1 MENFHTKKITSLFIK
16 SQNIRQS
23 SYRRFFVL
31 YPTKFTEPGANNCF
45 SIIALVLSN
54 SFANSFWCWNHSV
67 TIVLITRAEIR
78 IKQVYVS
85 QSPKKSY
92 LTLKSVTPNLALQNT
107 VFIRLNVGAII
118 KFFVIRVRRLFKG
131 GVYLNPNNGRLTD
144 HFNF

>member
-1 MENFHTKKITSLFIK
+1 M
-16 SQNIRQS
+16 
-23 SYRRFFVL
+23 
-31 YPTKFTEPGANNCF
+31 
-45 SIIALVLSN
+45 
-54 SFANSFWCWNHSV
+54 
-67 TIVLITRAEIR
+67 
-78 IKQVYVS
+78 S

-131 GVYLNPNNGRLTD
+131 GVDLNPNNGRLTD